1 MANFNNDINILSVIY
16 IDNCE
21 VALLEMHNSKGDTI
35 RVLSNGKT
43 MLKLD

>member
-1 MANFNNDINILSVIY
+1 MCNNDIKILSVIY
-16 IDNCE
+16 IDSYTLE
-21 VALLEMHNSKGDTI
+21 LLEMHNSKGDTI

>member
-1 MANFNNDINILSVIY
+1 MLNDINVLSVVY
-16 IDNCE
+16 IDNYTLE
-21 VALLEMHNSKGDTI
+21 LIEMHDSKGDTI